1 MFKSLSQLFR
11 PRVEALGLEI
21 GASALKLVEV
31 SGNPPALKA
40 LASRPTPPG
49 LLMEGMVAEPAALAQ
64 EIKELLLEAR
74 TRKRYV
80 VTALSN
86 LAVILR
92 PIQVPKMPLKEME
105 EAVRWEAE
113 RYIPF
118 PIDEV
123 VLDFA
128 PLTPLSEVQEG
139 EQVQVMVAAARQE
152 AVAGVLEALRGAGL
166 VPVVLDVKPFAG
178 LYPLEA
184 RLAEEPD
191 RVFLV
196 LDIGAEST
204 SLVLLRGDKPLAVR
218 VLTLSGK
225 DFTEAIARSFNLD
238 LLAAE
243 EVKRTYGMATL
254 PTEDEEL
261 LLDFDAER
269 ERYSPGRIY
278 DAIRPAMEK
287 LGLPADAVWRKR

>member
-139 EQVQVMVAAARQE
+139 EQVQVMVAAAPSTRPRAAASSGCTCRVQ
-152 AVAGVLEALRGAGL
+152 RGA
-166 VPVVLDVKPFAG
+166 PFT
-178 LYPLEA
+178 
-184 RLAEEPD
+184 
-191 RVFLV
+191 
-196 LDIGAEST
+196 ST
-204 SLVLLRGDKPLAVR
+204 F
-218 VLTLSGK
+218 TLC
-225 DFTEAIARSFNLD
+225 IH
-238 LLAAE
+238 
-243 EVKRTYGMATL
+243 
-254 PTEDEEL
+254 EL
-261 LLDFDAER
+261 LLR
-269 ERYSPGRIY
+269 R
-278 DAIRPAMEK
+278 
-287 LGLPADAVWRKR
+287 